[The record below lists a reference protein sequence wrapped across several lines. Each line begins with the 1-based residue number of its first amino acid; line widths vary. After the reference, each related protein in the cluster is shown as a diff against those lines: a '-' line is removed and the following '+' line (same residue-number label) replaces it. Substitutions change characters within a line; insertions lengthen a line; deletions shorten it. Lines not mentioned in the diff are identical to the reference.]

1 MALSKTDILDAD
13 DMPREEVA
21 VPEWGGTVLVRTM
34 TAAERDSFE
43 ARVIGTDGIRNL
55 ANIRATLCARCIVD
69 EQGKRLFGD
78 GDIDLLG
85 QKSAAAVD
93 RVFAVC
99 QRLNG
104 LTPDD
109 VEELAKNLPGDPEG
123 SSSSG

>member
-13 DMPREEVA
+13 DLPREEVA
-21 VPEWGGTVLVRTM
+21 VPEWGGAVLVRTM

-43 ARVIGTDGIRNL
+43 ARVIGTEGVRNL
-55 ANIRATLCARCIVD
+55 ANIRATLCAQCIVD
-69 EQGKRLFGD
+69 DQGKRLFTD

-93 RVFAVC
+93 RVFAAC

-104 LTPDD
+104 LTQDD
-109 VEELAKNLPGDPEG
+109 VEELAKNLPGDPEDD
-123 SSSSG
+123 SSSG